1 MPAHREESGDP
12 PYEDAGAAVKVPAVP
27 TFLVSHRH
35 PASECG
41 WAFAAW
47 HGFAS
52 PLRHGHALSSCPDGG
67 HALFWV
73 LEAEDETGALSQLPE
88 YLSARSEVIRV
99 RPVPIP

>member
-1 MPAHREESGDP
+1 MPAHPEKPGDP
-12 PYEDAGAAVKVPAVP
+12 PYADGRAAVKVLAVP

-35 PASECG
+35 PAAECA

-47 HGFAS
+47 HGFDS
-52 PLRHGHALSSCPDGG
+52 PLRHRHALSSCPDGG

-73 LEAEDETGALSQLPE
+73 LEADDEAGALSQLPE
-88 YLSARSEVIRV
+88 YLSRRSEVLRV

>member
-1 MPAHREESGDP
+1 
-12 PYEDAGAAVKVPAVP
+12 VP

-35 PASECG
+35 PAAECP

-47 HGFAS
+47 HGFES
-52 PLRHGHALSSCPDGG
+52 PLRHRPALCSCHEGG

-73 LEAEDETGALSQLPE
+73 LEAEDEAAALAQLPD
-88 YLSARSEVIRV
+88 YLSRRSEVLRV